1 MALQQITE
9 ADLAGKGVQPLA
21 DVPGLPADEMKQ
33 KFEELVRE
41 VVIPAVNQHAQN
53 GCDRA
58 EIAQLIANAVFATGA
73 ADMRKSV
80 YDPAG
85 HEEDI
90 FAWAMPRSLYDP
102 GGQGTDIFAALNAAG
117 QALGQQAATA
127 QAAADAAQ
135 ASADAAMTEAT
146 GAQNKA
152 NAAMPRAGGDFAG
165 RVSTINNADD
175 AGWTL
180 RNIHVQTSGGAGTNT
195 NRILMR
201 RK

>member
-102 GGQGTDIFAALNAAG
+102 GGQETDIFAALNAAG

-135 ASADAAMTEAT
+135 ASADAAMTEAV

-152 NAAMPRAGGDFAG
+152 NAAMPRAGGITMTGF
-165 RVSTINNADD
+165 INTSQADTPS
-175 AGWTL
+175 AL
-180 RNIHVQTSGGAGTNT
+180 RDILTQNSGGANVNT
-195 NRILMR
+195 WRLVTR